1 MTSNLDLSF
10 AEAPSL
16 EPDFR
21 TTFER
26 VSSECDAREHSDSDA
41 ECSSVWL
48 ECNGEL
54 VDCGAVDMLGIRK
67 STLGVEMLE
76 FVCPCC
82 EGRHESLRFGRVG
95 ANSARCRAAVRVHR
109 ESAGDVRDGRRT
121 NDGGS
126 MQPVVRGVGNQ
137 DIEALA

>member
-10 AEAPSL
+10 AEASSL

-26 VSSECDAREHSDSDA
+26 VSSEFDIREESDSCI
-41 ECSSVWL
+41 EVTSVWL

-54 VDCGAVDMLGIRK
+54 VECASVDVLGVRK
-67 STLGVEMLE
+67 SELGVEIIE

-82 EGRHESLRFGRVG
+82 DRRHESLRFG
-95 ANSARCRAAVRVHR
+95 
-109 ESAGDVRDGRRT
+109 
-121 NDGGS
+121 
-126 MQPVVRGVGNQ
+126 
-137 DIEALA
+137 